1 MGYRYNLPVMYPS
14 ERNQDLSKSALRRKR
29 EREQRYQTI
38 LNATEPLFARKGY
51 HQTSIESIADTAE
64 VSVGMVY
71 FYFKNK
77 EDILIHLLDE
87 IGFRLR
93 KLLGAEFEKAGA
105 SLKGFELAGKAF
117 FQKFCIPYPDKAIIL
132 YRESVGQSPLVE
144 HHRKYIFDK
153 LKEDVL
159 GALSRIR
166 DKMGVEFQSTTSAEV
181 IVVSILGIYERIA
194 YQYLIWQD
202 RSIDL
207 ESIGQD
213 AVKFLMGGI
222 RHLYLKEIV

>member
-1 MGYRYNLPVMYPS
+1 MYNS
-14 ERNQDLSKSALRRKR
+14 ESNQALSKSALRRKR

-38 LNATEPLFARKGY
+38 LNAAEPLFARKGY

-93 KLLGAEFEKAGA
+93 SLLGAEFEKAGA

-117 FQKFCIPYPDKAIIL
+117 FEKFCVPYPDKAIIL
-132 YRESVGQSPLVE
+132 YRESVGQSDLVE
-144 HHRKYIFDK
+144 THRKQIFDK
-153 LKEDVL
+153 LKDDVI
-159 GALSRIR
+159 GALFRM
-166 DKMGVEFQSTTSAEV
+166 KENMGFRFQSEVSADV
-181 IVVSILGIYERIA
+181 IVISILGIYERIA

-207 ESIGQD
+207 NKIGQD
-213 AVKFLMGGI
+213 AVTFLVGGI
-222 RHLYLKEIV
+222 NNLSIAESK

>member
-1 MGYRYNLPVMYPS
+1 MYNVES
-14 ERNQDLSKSALRRKR
+14 NEALSKSALRRKR
-29 EREQRYQTI
+29 ERELRYQMI
-38 LNATEPLFARKGY
+38 LNAAEPLFAKKGY

-77 EDILIHLLDE
+77 EDLLIHLLDE

-93 KLLGAEFEKAGA
+93 TLLGIEFEKAGA
-105 SLKGFELAGKAF
+105 SLEGFELAGKAF
-117 FQKFCIPYPDKAIIL
+117 FEKFCIPYPDKAVIL
-132 YRESVGQSPLVE
+132 YRESVGQSTVVE
-144 HHRKYIFDK
+144 NHRKQIFDK
-153 LKEDVL
+153 LKKDVL
-159 GALSRIR
+159 EALFRMQEN
-166 DKMGVEFQSTTSAEV
+166 MGLSFQSEMSAEV

-207 ESIGQD
+207 TKIGQD
-213 AVKFLMGGI
+213 AVAFLLAGI
-222 RHLYLKEIV
+222 NSLCIKKSE